1 MSSPRGALRETATLI
16 GADFAGWRGQS
27 PSKPGVLY
35 ACTPTDHTCDAL
47 VSGYDL
53 YISKSCSQTR
63 CSYCMI
69 EEIDTHLCPHDLDN
83 YPAHEAMKMQNR
95 SNKSVECPACG
106 THLHVDNENSEWFF
120 RCHWCWWDSR
130 PLGLV
135 GNMADDVIKELR
147 RKERESDQEQEM
159 ERLVKQFSASAVE
172 AAAAAADA
180 QKQRRG
186 LASAMGIFGSGAKLP
201 QKSTDE
207 ITMEWE
213 TKQRAL
219 GYEGPREESIC
230 SPVKL
235 PPAAGDMDQFPLDQI
250 SNLMQRHRQPDT
262 QSPVIVNLLPRRTS
276 LLTKR
281 TKRCPVTKDPIV
293 KPDISAA
300 KATFQLKRTAFQFI
314 PKITVGRAPKADMLL
329 LRFTNPL
336 DHAVSFEMTQWFRPG
351 DEQTEKPYLFPVPSV
366 STTIGAK
373 EDFLPDKPKELRDDD
388 DQVRIHSRTTNSVV
402 VRLIAAEAITSP
414 VIQARLKVTVKIEE
428 DDIDSLDFHVLINVP
443 PEKCKP

>member
-1 MSSPRGALRETATLI
+1 MRLQGAEQSRGTQGRTLMESSNATSPGTMSSPRGALRETATLI

-235 PPAAGDMDQFPLDQI
+235 PPAAGAIPCEA
-250 SNLMQRHRQPDT
+250 SRCTHT
-262 QSPVIVNLLPRRTS
+262 SSPELLP
-276 LLTKR
+276 
-281 TKRCPVTKDPIV
+281 
-293 KPDISAA
+293 A
-300 KATFQLKRTAFQFI
+300 
-314 PKITVGRAPKADMLL
+314 
-329 LRFTNPL
+329 
-336 DHAVSFEMTQWFRPG
+336 
-351 DEQTEKPYLFPVPSV
+351 PVPPSSV
-366 STTIGAK
+366 TPS
-373 EDFLPDKPKELRDDD
+373 
-388 DQVRIHSRTTNSVV
+388 H
-402 VRLIAAEAITSP
+402 
-414 VIQARLKVTVKIEE
+414 
-428 DDIDSLDFHVLINVP
+428 VP
-443 PEKCKP
+443 PSR